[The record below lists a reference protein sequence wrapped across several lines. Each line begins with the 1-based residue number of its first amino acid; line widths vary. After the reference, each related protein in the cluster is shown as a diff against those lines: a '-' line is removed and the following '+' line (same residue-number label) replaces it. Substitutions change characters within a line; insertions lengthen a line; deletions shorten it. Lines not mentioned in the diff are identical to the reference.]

1 MNGLKRW
8 LGALVA
14 VLFLSTATLHAFA
27 HVGAADHDGCAVCS
41 VQQAG
46 AIAAVAPAV
55 VSAPVVSIPVAI
67 ASAPSVRAATLAA
80 APARA
85 PPSSRA

>member
-1 MNGLKRW
+1 MIGLKRW

-27 HVGAADHDGCAVCS
+27 HVGAADNDGCAVCS

-46 AIAAVAPAV
+46 AVAAPAPAIV
-55 VSAPVVSIPVAI
+55 AAPVDSVSVAEP
-67 ASAPSVRAATLAA
+67 SAPSVCAASLAA

>member
-1 MNGLKRW
+1 MNALTRW

-14 VLFLSTATLHAFA
+14 VLFLSTATLHALS
-27 HVGAADHDGCAVCS
+27 HVGADLDHGCAVCS

-46 AIAAVAPAV
+46 AVSAPAPAV
-55 VSAPVVSIPVAI
+55 VGTPLSSSAVSAPP
-67 ASAPSVRAATLAA
+67 APAARAASVSA